1 MTVIIMLCSPIKRAV
16 ITSIMTLFCL
26 KRNFKRIIY
35 LSILLILK
43 KDLRKNTGIVQ
54 DAVTAVD
61 IDDERTALVLVS
73 LTPDGNICTERTYY
87 AMICEIDATACK
99 VTFHVTDDVA

>member
-1 MTVIIMLCSPIKRAV
+1 MIKNCIYKHKIKRNLWRYRLCFP
-16 ITSIMTLFCL
+16 ITWV
-26 KRNFKRIIY
+26 RGHWN
-35 LSILLILK
+35 
-43 KDLRKNTGIVQ
+43 LRKNTGIVQ

>member
-1 MTVIIMLCSPIKRAV
+1 MIKG
-16 ITSIMTLFCL
+16 LY
-26 KRNFKRIIY
+26 IY
-35 LSILLILK
+35 AQDRTEFVKTAPLLSYNLGPW
-43 KDLRKNTGIVQ
+43 RSEFTKNTGIVQ

>member
-1 MTVIIMLCSPIKRAV
+1 MKKILKR
-16 ITSIMTLFCL
+16 LFCL
-26 KRNFKRIIY
+26 A
-35 LSILLILK
+35 
-43 KDLRKNTGIVQ
+43 IVQ

>member
-1 MTVIIMLCSPIKRAV
+1 MIKGRLCFPI
-16 ITSIMTLFCL
+16 TLVRGD
-26 KRNFKRIIY
+26 RN
-35 LSILLILK
+35 
-43 KDLRKNTGIVQ
+43 LRKNTGIVQ

>member
-1 MTVIIMLCSPIKRAV
+1 MGETLLKELEEQRKKLREFRPVSPFEWK
-16 ITSIMTLFCL
+16 
-26 KRNFKRIIY
+26 
-35 LSILLILK
+35 
-43 KDLRKNTGIVQ
+43 

>member
-1 MTVIIMLCSPIKRAV
+1 MFSCSFGPW
-16 ITSIMTLFCL
+16 TLEFT
-26 KRNFKRIIY
+26 REYR
-35 LSILLILK
+35 
-43 KDLRKNTGIVQ
+43 IVQ
-54 DAVTAVD
+54 DATTAVV

-73 LTPDGNICTERTYY
+73 LTPDGNICIERTYY

>member
-1 MTVIIMLCSPIKRAV
+1 MVRGD
-16 ITSIMTLFCL
+16 
-26 KRNFKRIIY
+26 RN
-35 LSILLILK
+35 
-43 KDLRKNTGIVQ
+43 LRKNTGIVQ

-61 IDDERTALVLVS
+61 VDDERTALVLVS

>member
-1 MTVIIMLCSPIKRAV
+1 MIKG
-16 ITSIMTLFCL
+16 LY
-26 KRNFKRIIY
+26 IY
-35 LSILLILK
+35 A
-43 KDLRKNTGIVQ
+43 Q
-54 DAVTAVD
+54 DRTEFVNTAVD

>member
-1 MTVIIMLCSPIKRAV
+1 MCVLGFKCELVLCVQDKLH
-16 ITSIMTLFCL
+16 LF
-26 KRNFKRIIY
+26 R
-35 LSILLILK
+35 
-43 KDLRKNTGIVQ
+43 TIVQ